1 MDMKRTVKK
10 ANDAAA
16 RRLYAPYA
24 EAEWGF
30 LNHWYPARFSQEVP
44 EGGAIGVQIC
54 GVPIVL
60 RRSRGKVYALKDQ
73 CLHRGVKLSA
83 KPMCLTEDT
92 ITCWYHGF
100 TFSIETGELVSIV
113 AAPDDEIIG
122 TTGIPT
128 FPVEEVNGI
137 VFVFVRSE
145 DWDEDVPPLAQD
157 LPIRFPDNNERF
169 PHPFWPDTPS
179 MLDKDAVALGV
190 HRTGYANW
198 RLACENGFDA
208 GHLLIHK
215 DCTIVQ
221 AKDWAVPLGIKPLTD
236 QATQLIEDEDGP
248 KGFINM
254 YFTENYEPV
263 LVNERLGV
271 KASGTVP
278 KYFRTSM
285 FLPGVLMVENW
296 PEEGVV
302 QYEWYVPITDDT
314 YEYWEV
320 LVKRCPTEEDVKGF
334 EYRFKN
340 FYEPMALHGFNDCD
354 LFARDAMQNFYA
366 DGTGWTD
373 EQLGDMDY
381 SIITWRKVASRYNRG
396 IAAKP
401 RGVAGVVKGA
411 SNVLAEIRGPAAGSY
426 RKTKGE

>member
-1 MDMKRTVKK
+1 MDMKRNVKK
-10 ANDAAA
+10 ANDSMAK
-16 RRLYAPYA
+16 RLYAPYA

-30 LNHWYPARFSQEVP
+30 INHWYPVKFSNEIA
-44 EGGAIGVQIC
+44 EGGVVGAQVC
-54 GVPIVL
+54 GIPLVL
-60 RRSRGKVYALKDQ
+60 RRSKGKVYALKDQ

-83 KPMCLTEDT
+83 KPMCLTDDT

-100 TFSIETGELVSIV
+100 TFSLETGELVSIV

-122 TTGIPT
+122 TTGIPVY
-128 FPVEEVNGI
+128 PVEEVNGMI
-137 VFVFVRSE
+137 FVFVKA
-145 DWDEDVPPLAQD
+145 DDFDDEVPPLKND
-157 LPIRFPDNNERF
+157 LPILFPENNERF
-169 PHPFWPDTPS
+169 PHPHWPDTPS
-179 MLDKDAVALGV
+179 VIDANSVALGI

-215 DCTIVQ
+215 DNAIVQ

-236 QATQLIEDEDGP
+236 QATQLIEDESGP

-254 YFTENYEPV
+254 YFTEHYEPV
-263 LVNERLGV
+263 LENKRLNV
-271 KASGTVP
+271 RAAGTVP

-285 FLPGVLMVENW
+285 YVPGVLMVENW
-296 PEEGVV
+296 PEEHVV

-320 LVKRCPTEEDVKGF
+320 LVKHCDTPEQREAF

-366 DGTGWTD
+366 DGSGWED

-396 IAAKP
+396 IAQKP
-401 RGVAGVVKGA
+401 RGVNGVVKGA
-411 SNVLAEIRGPAAGSY
+411 SNVLAEIRGDQPGAMRDKA
-426 RKTKGE
+426 K